1 MATKMQAQE
10 LVTLPTEELQKK
22 LDDAYRELF
31 NLRFQRAQNQLKDM
45 NTITRV
51 RRDIA
56 RLRTVMRQRELAREV
71 QSAAQ
76 APGGQA

>member
-1 MATKMQAQE
+1 MQAQE

-45 NTITRV
+45 NTVTRV

-56 RLRTVMRQRELAREV
+56 RLKTVMRQRELAREV
-71 QSAAQ
+71 QSGAQ